1 MKFLSKCELLEKT
14 VTADGVRE
22 VAVLGIAPFRTEPR
36 RMHVG
41 RHSLRAMRDIA
52 SQMKK
57 CGVVCF
63 AAPDVKDFYVKEGF
77 YVCGKHGE
85 KFILASFPA
94 VITTT
99 EEW

>member
-1 MKFLSKCELLEKT
+1 
-14 VTADGVRE
+14 
-22 VAVLGIAPFRTEPR
+22 
-36 RMHVG
+36 
-41 RHSLRAMRDIA
+41 MRDIA
-52 SQMKK
+52 GQMKK
-57 CGVVCF
+57 AGVVCF

-77 YVCGKHGE
+77 YVCGKYGE